1 MRWEEKKGKILKR
14 LNERIREGLVDE
26 RIIPTLDSIN
36 KFSYLYTVSS
46 CSGRVIVIDLLKIGD
61 KRNAI
66 FTGRWHRRVEKKE
79 VLNAIERCERDGWF
93 ILNPPILHVVSKD
106 IGHAKELLKIAIECG
121 FKRSGIKSIGKDKI
135 TVEVNSTEVIETI
148 VAKNGINIIGEDY
161 LEVLIEC
168 ANLKFERSQ
177 RKIERLNERL
187 DEPLLHEKFAV

>member
-1 MRWEEKKGKILKR
+1 MNWKEKKGNILKR
-14 LNERIREGLVDE
+14 LNERMREGLVDE
-26 RIIPTLDSIN
+26 MIIPTLDRIN
-36 KFSYLYTVSS
+36 KFSHLYTVSS

-79 VLNAIERCERDGWF
+79 VLNAIERCESDGWF
-93 ILNPPILHVVSKD
+93 LLNPPILHVVSKD
-106 IGHAKELLKIAIECG
+106 IGHAKELLRIAIESG

-135 TVEVNSTEVIETI
+135 TVEMNSTEVIETI

-168 ANLKFERSQ
+168 ANIKFDRSQ
-177 RKIERLNERL
+177 RKIERLNKRL
-187 DEPLLHEKFAV
+187 DESLLHEKFAV